1 MGAEKLEKYSRGK
14 KEVQRTGEE
23 RGASQGGHV
32 GCRGGHGLK
41 MLKRQ
46 WREENISLGFPVLT
60 ASGDP
65 WSEEPPQPGRDSEST
80 WSLSSFDSSDM
91 TTVFGEHLQPSQMT
105 EVLLVAI
112 EALASDDASDRQMGS
127 SVVDM
132 AVRDPAG
139 WLTDVPKVTR
149 SIHRTVERIQSE
161 PARHSLDS
169 LLLLL
174 IKWCSEEVV
183 GSLLKISPACDSAAL
198 AMWEVMLSVP
208 WALWNV
214 LMELLNVL
222 QDQKLRKVFSS
233 ATEDACIYPL
243 FLLVCP
249 GVDPEEFAALY
260 KAQRYLRHPSPLMLS
275 LVLRVLLT
283 LSESPEMARRMPVLV
298 PDLVET
304 LQDAS
309 ADVQTK
315 ALLFFRNLLV
325 HLKQEEA
332 SLIALQLAEKLLP
345 LFDDECSQLRELSIS
360 LFREVVKAVAKQ
372 GRNKKKMALQVR
384 RVLLPLL
391 LHVADRSESVAQA
404 SRDTL
409 ASCAEFLGWTRL
421 SSLAE
426 TCETR
431 LIGECLLAP
440 DRSRAEEYLRQS
452 LPYLKDSQASLREA
466 AASFLG
472 LAAQRLRNLSQEK
485 RWEICNAL
493 LPLAKDPELS
503 VRSVAAHTVSVL
515 TLTEWSPTWRWR
527 LRSLGCWLC

>member
-1 MGAEKLEKYSRGK
+1 
-14 KEVQRTGEE
+14 
-23 RGASQGGHV
+23 
-32 GCRGGHGLK
+32 
-41 MLKRQ
+41 
-46 WREENISLGFPVLT
+46 
-60 ASGDP
+60 
-65 WSEEPPQPGRDSEST
+65 
-80 WSLSSFDSSDM
+80 
-91 TTVFGEHLQPSQMT
+91 MT

-112 EALASDDASDRQMGS
+112 EALAADDASDRQMGS

-132 AVRDPAG
+132 AVRDPAC

-149 SIHRTVERIQSE
+149 SIHKTVERIQSE
-161 PARHSLDS
+161 PAWHSLDS
-169 LLLLL
+169 LLLL

-198 AMWEVMLSVP
+198 AMWEVTLSVP

-214 LMELLNVL
+214 LMELLDVL

-233 ATEDACIYPL
+233 DTEDACIYPL
-243 FLLVCP
+243 FLLVCA

-315 ALLFFRNLLV
+315 ALLFFRNVLG

-345 LFDDECSQLRELSIS
+345 LFDDECSQLWELSIS

-391 LHVADRSESVAQA
+391 LHVADRSESVAQV
-404 SRDTL
+404 
-409 ASCAEFLGWTRL
+409 
-421 SSLAE
+421 
-426 TCETR
+426 
-431 LIGECLLAP
+431 
-440 DRSRAEEYLRQS
+440 Q
-452 LPYLKDSQASLREA
+452 
-466 AASFLG
+466 
-472 LAAQRLRNLSQEK
+472 
-485 RWEICNAL
+485 
-493 LPLAKDPELS
+493 
-503 VRSVAAHTVSVL
+503 
-515 TLTEWSPTWRWR
+515 
-527 LRSLGCWLC
+527 